1 MRYSFSFLFLL
12 LFSCLA
18 SGQSSALTAAREA
31 LNVPDSEVQIAAF
44 DSLLATGKESA
55 DLHLALGNAYFN
67 DDQPGKAIL
76 HFERGLRLAPG
87 RTDLVNNLKFVRAE
101 VGINKLQVREFFL
114 TGWWRAV
121 GAFLGTNVS
130 QWLGLL
136 FWWAAVAGAVIWY
149 LKRRDMEEKKRFAL
163 LPLAAVSLLLGL
175 LFYNIGSSR
184 ADFLNNRKEAILTAE
199 FADLRV
205 APGPEATLE
214 ETLKEGVKLR
224 ILDEFDGYIKVALE
238 DGSQGYLP
246 EGSLEVI

>member
-1 MRYSFSFLFLL
+1 MRYSFPTLICLL
-12 LFSCLA
+12 ISLSAF
-18 SGQSSALTAAREA
+18 GQSAALTAAREA
-31 LNVPDSEVQIAAF
+31 LTVPDAEVQVAAF

-67 DDQPGKAIL
+67 DDQPGRAIL

-87 RTDLVNNLKFVRAE
+87 RKDLVNNLKFVRAE
-101 VGINKLQVREFFL
+101 VGINKLQVKEFFL
-114 TGWWRAV
+114 VGWWRAV

-136 FWWAAVAGAVIWY
+136 FWWGAVAGAVVWF
-149 LKRRDMEEKKRFAL
+149 LKRRGMDEKKRFAL
-163 LPLAAVSLLLGL
+163 LPLAAVSFLFAL

-184 ADFLNNRKEAILTAE
+184 ADFLNNDKEAILTAD

-205 APGPEATLE
+205 APGPDATLE

-224 ILDEFDGYIKVALE
+224 VLDEFDGYIKVALE

-246 EGSLEVI
+246 AGSLEVV

>member
-1 MRYSFSFLFLL
+1 MRHIYPTLLCLL
-12 LFSCLA
+12 LSCL
-18 SGQSSALTAAREA
+18 SYGQSTALTAAREA
-31 LNVPDSEVQIAAF
+31 LTIPDPEAQLAAF

-55 DLHLALGNAYFN
+55 GLHLALGNAYFN
-67 DDQPGKAIL
+67 DDRPGKAIL

-87 RTDLVNNLKFVRAE
+87 SKDLANNLQFVRAE

-121 GAFLGTNVS
+121 GAFLGTNAS

-136 FWWAAVAGAVIWY
+136 FWWGAVAGAVVWF
-149 LKRRDMEEKKRFAL
+149 LKRREMDEKKRFAL
-163 LPLAAVSLLLGL
+163 LPLAAVSLLLSL

-184 ADFLNNRKEAILTAE
+184 ADFLNNSKEAILTAE

-224 ILDEFDGYIKVALE
+224 VLDEFDGYIKVAME